1 MSNPKVSVL
10 IPAYNYGH
18 YISEAI
24 ESVLN
29 QTYQDFELIVVDNN
43 SEDNTVEL
51 VSEYMKKDS
60 RVSIHVNLENIGMYR
75 NYNQA
80 LALASGD
87 YIKFLNA
94 DDKFEPTLLEKF
106 VNILNKNESVSL
118 VSSKRQ
124 YFGDKTDILE
134 AGFVGEQNKETVL
147 AKAFKDGNIIGEP
160 TTVMF
165 RKKHLNVG
173 TFNIDLKMFADF
185 DMWIKLLEVGN
196 VYFVDEVL
204 SYFRIHETQGTKYLN
219 NEIKKSYINK
229 FQFYNYMVNKLL
241 FNDFFDYKITKKLL
255 KLNINRTAKIVGKS
269 AKYINKFKTLYA
281 FGTYLKYLR
290 GRLK

>member
-1 MSNPKVSVL
+1 MPNPKVSVL

-24 ESVLN
+24 DSVLE
-29 QTYQDFELIVVDNN
+29 QTFDDFELIIVDNN

-60 RVSIHVNLENIGMYR
+60 RVSIHVNQENIGMYR

-80 LALASGD
+80 LALASGE

-106 VNILNKNESVSL
+106 VDTLDKYEGISL
-118 VSSKRQ
+118 VTSKRQ

-134 AGFVGEQNKETVL
+134 AGFTGEQNKEVIL
-147 AKAFKDGNIIGEP
+147 EKCFKEGNIIGEP

-165 RKKHLNVG
+165 RRKHLNVG

-219 NEIKKSYINK
+219 DEIKKSSVNK

-241 FNDFFDYKITKKLL
+241 FNDFFNDKTTKKLL
-255 KLNINRTAKIVGKS
+255 KLNLNRTAKIVGRS
-269 AKYINKFKTLYA
+269 VKYINKFKILYA
-281 FGTYLKYLR
+281 LSSYLRYLR